1 MWPPAP
7 SSRVMCAALSNTGGC
22 GHPPL
27 RFRHRHKLVRR
38 PWQSVEGAAPGR
50 LLLPCGAIPLLPTS
64 LRPYQ
69 MAPFCGILG
78 KKEAV
83 DMVLWLGEGDA
94 YALLGELLRAEY
106 GLGVLPAMARGAD
119 GKPYFPGEPELH
131 FNVSHSGGL
140 ALCGAG
146 EAPLG
151 VDVEV
156 LRPRRPGLARY
167 VCSEAESAWLERQG
181 GDWGAFYTLWT
192 LKEARVKC
200 TGEGLRRPP
209 RDIAVPLLRPGE
221 TGELDGLA
229 FSAFFGETWRAAAC
243 CPTPQGPLELFVRN
257 S

>member
-1 MWPPAP
+1 
-7 SSRVMCAALSNTGGC
+7 
-22 GHPPL
+22 
-27 RFRHRHKLVRR
+27 
-38 PWQSVEGAAPGR
+38 
-50 LLLPCGAIPLLPTS
+50 
-64 LRPYQ
+64 
-69 MAPFCGILG
+69 
-78 KKEAV
+78 
-83 DMVLWLGEGDA
+83 MVLWLGEGDA

-167 VCSEAESAWLERQG
+167 GCSEAESAWLERQG

-221 TGELDGLA
+221 TGELMGWSFPPFPAKPGGRRPAAQPLRA
-229 FSAFFGETWRAAAC
+229 RWSSLLEILNGFLRIRARFSKESSFILIYEKEG
-243 CPTPQGPLELFVRN
+243 TP
-257 S
+257 

>member
-1 MWPPAP
+1 
-7 SSRVMCAALSNTGGC
+7 
-22 GHPPL
+22 
-27 RFRHRHKLVRR
+27 
-38 PWQSVEGAAPGR
+38 
-50 LLLPCGAIPLLPTS
+50 
-64 LRPYQ
+64 
-69 MAPFCGILG
+69 
-78 KKEAV
+78 
-83 DMVLWLGEGDA
+83 MVLWLGEGDA

-156 LRPRRPGLARY
+156 LRPRRPGLERY
-167 VCSEAESAWLERQG
+167 VCSETESAWLEQQG
-181 GDWGAFYTLWT
+181 GDWGTFYTLWT

-209 RDIAVPLLRPGE
+209 RDRKKMLPCYGKSIKSICFHKYRTVMNYGSSRQ
-221 TGELDGLA
+221 
-229 FSAFFGETWRAAAC
+229 SRC
-243 CPTPQGPLELFVRN
+243 
-257 S
+257 